1 VKDTF
6 SKKPPEAAPGCQ
18 QSWLVV
24 RDQVHYF
31 VEPLS
36 DEWVQAVMVA
46 MDAKPLI
53 TRPPCALWIHSES
66 IAPGLVK
73 TTPRVSVV
81 HCDHECRASYWSM
94 VM

>member
-1 VKDTF
+1 MKDTF
-6 SKKPPEAAPGCQ
+6 SKKPPTAAPGCQ

-73 TTPRVSVV
+73 TT
-81 HCDHECRASYWSM
+81 RALAWCIVIM
-94 VM
+94 NAGHHTGLW